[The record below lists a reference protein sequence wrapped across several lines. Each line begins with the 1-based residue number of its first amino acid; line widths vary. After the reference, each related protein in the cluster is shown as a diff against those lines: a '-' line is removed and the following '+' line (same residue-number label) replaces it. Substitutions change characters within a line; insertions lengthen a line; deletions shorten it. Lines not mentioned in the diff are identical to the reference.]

1 MAKMIPC
8 ECGFVVRGDTDDTL
22 VANAKAHAQEVHG
35 MDLSDEQALA
45 LAVPAD

>member
-8 ECGFVVRGDTDDTL
+8 DCGFVVRGDTDDTL
-22 VANAKAHAQEVHG
+22 VENAKAHAKEVHAL
-35 MDLSDEQALA
+35 DLTDEQALA